1 MEPIQFTLS
10 ARTGIAD
17 EEGRTRDAGARV
29 EALDACAMTMRVGE
43 RATFECGAELAYGKE
58 GNFSFPAVGKD
69 RAVVL
74 DLEILGAR
82 GSAAAPEM
90 RQRDMTY
97 EQRVERVRAHRSNG
111 NAAFAGGRAR
121 EAVREYSMALT
132 YLTED
137 FMMQL
142 FDKYEVEAHEEFVA
156 AHGNLAAAYL
166 RLGAFEDAVTHVG
179 YVLKVDENN
188 AKAYYRRGK
197 ARAGL
202 GQEDAAREDFLKAK
216 KITEAAGL
224 VDANVVKAL
233 REIDAAIR
241 DRERATS
248 AAFKGI
254 FNTKTDGGDASSNA
268 DANVARQPPDGGG
281 SFISRAVAS
290 LFGKSRREGRER
302 DTSTREAACRKN
314 RKKSQAPLRSA
325 KSPRPEA
332 SRCASLIPGLQRCT
346 SSARWPSARIFAASS
361 FSTKTSP
368 RARRTGTLASSATS
382 TAIETRWR

>member
-17 EEGRTRDAGARV
+17 EEGRTRDAWARV

-43 RATFECGAELAYGKE
+43 RATFECGAALAYGKE

-290 LFGKSRREGRER
+290 LFGKSRREG
-302 DTSTREAACRKN
+302 
-314 RKKSQAPLRSA
+314 P
-325 KSPRPEA
+325 
-332 SRCASLIPGLQRCT
+332 
-346 SSARWPSARIFAASS
+346 
-361 FSTKTSP
+361 
-368 RARRTGTLASSATS
+368 
-382 TAIETRWR
+382 